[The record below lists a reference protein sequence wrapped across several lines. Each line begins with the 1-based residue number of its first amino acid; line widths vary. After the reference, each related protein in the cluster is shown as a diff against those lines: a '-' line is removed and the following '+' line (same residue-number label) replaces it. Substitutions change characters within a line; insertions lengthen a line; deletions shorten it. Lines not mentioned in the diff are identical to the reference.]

1 MIINPWIFYVI
12 NVLVSLE
19 DFLFIMALV
28 AILAIA
34 ISYLF
39 AMSEKQEIEDAKD
52 RGKEK
57 DTEMY
62 NKLIS
67 WFKKSV
73 IAFVICSAIV
83 IAIPTQET
91 MYTMLVSSYV
101 TTDNIEMATDVIK
114 DSVDYIF
121 EKINGENND

>member
-28 AILAIA
+28 AILAIT

-83 IAIPTQET
+83 IAIPAKET

-101 TTDNIEMATDVIK
+101 TTDNIETATEVIK

>member
-19 DFLFIMALV
+19 DFLFIMAFV

-34 ISYLF
+34 TSYLL

-62 NKLIS
+62 NKFIS

-83 IAIPTQET
+83 IAIPAKET

-101 TTDNIEMATDVIK
+101 TTDNIETATEVIK

-121 EKINGENND
+121 EKINGEDND

>member
-83 IAIPTQET
+83 IAIPAKET

-101 TTDNIEMATDVIK
+101 TTDNIKTATEVIK